1 MAKAEKASQ
10 AVSKLASH
18 DPTQCRALGKVLD
31 RIGDKWTIIVVG
43 HLSKGPLRFNALI
56 REVGGVS
63 HRMLTLTLRG
73 LEDDG
78 LVKRTVFPTVPP
90 KVEYE
95 LTKIGRSLI
104 QPLESLLAWAEK
116 HQVAIETARA
126 SRVKRTQVGTL
137 ERFGKVH
144 SARTS

>member
-1 MAKAEKASQ
+1 MAKAEKA
-10 AVSKLASH
+10 ARAAAKLTSH
-18 DPTQCRALGKVLD
+18 EFAQCRALGKILD

-43 HLSKGPLRFNALI
+43 NLSNGPLRFNALM

-73 LEDDG
+73 LEEDG

-90 KVEYE
+90 KVEYK
-95 LTKIGRSLI
+95 LTKIGSSLI
-104 QPLESLLAWAEK
+104 EPLESLLAWAEE

-126 SRVKRTQVGTL
+126 SKTKRT
-137 ERFGKVH
+137 
-144 SARTS
+144 